1 MSVDADITAF
11 LQRLGW
17 HKAMREAMAGDASS
31 RVYTRLRAQD
41 GGTAI
46 LVQAPVEGSP
56 HPAFRRIAAWLTAQ
70 GLSTPEVY
78 GHDDVAGL
86 MLLEDFGPGGVDV
99 LTADGAREAELYGLA
114 CDVLGAVARAEAPV
128 GLTEMTP
135 EGMADMAAPLF
146 EAIPDQ
152 GRAAAL
158 KATFDARAP
167 EVFGALFE
175 GTPVVALRD
184 YHAAN
189 LVYLPERAGVRA
201 LGLLDFQDAVLAPV
215 GYDLASLVD
224 DVRRVVPGD
233 LRGELIGRHAA
244 ELGWDEGALAR
255 QVDLLSLQ
263 RNLRVL
269 GLFQRFGGR
278 YAAFVPRCRALIEA
292 CANSPA
298 GAPLRGVCLK
308 ALEALSPVER
318 VAP

>member
-46 LVQAPVEGSP
+46 LGQAPVEGSP

-128 GLTEMTP
+128 GLLEMTP

-146 EAIPDQ
+146 EAIPRCARGRPWWSCATSMRPTWYTCRS
-152 GRAAAL
+152 GRA
-158 KATFDARAP
+158 
-167 EVFGALFE
+167 FGRWACWIFRTLFWR
-175 GTPVVALRD
+175 PWAMIS
-184 YHAAN
+184 
-189 LVYLPERAGVRA
+189 PPSSMMCGV
-201 LGLLDFQDAVLAPV
+201 
-215 GYDLASLVD
+215 S
-224 DVRRVVPGD
+224 
-233 LRGELIGRHAA
+233 
-244 ELGWDEGALAR
+244 
-255 QVDLLSLQ
+255 
-263 RNLRVL
+263 
-269 GLFQRFGGR
+269 
-278 YAAFVPRCRALIEA
+278 CRAI
-292 CANSPA
+292 CAGS
-298 GAPLRGVCLK
+298 
-308 ALEALSPVER
+308 
-318 VAP
+318 